1 MISRY
6 NQFVLASS
14 MTSPLLLSIAV
25 VVISLY
31 PSGYGCGWIDL
42 ISKGEIPTSYLW
54 WFPTILVLM
63 FLASAF
69 GTYRILLK
77 LLRNR
82 RSIKTITLSSLQLMQ
97 LGNILQFF
105 TLLPPWLTFMF
116 KKDLMLVLVL
126 STFISFVLTS
136 ILSRQGYSSL
146 IFGLL
151 GYRTYEG
158 KNRNGMNITLLSKR
172 AWNNHTDIRHII
184 LLTDSLALIV

>member
-116 KKDLMLVLVL
+116 KKDLMLWFYQPLFPL
-126 STFISFVLTS
+126 
-136 ILSRQGYSSL
+136 Y
-146 IFGLL
+146 LL
-151 GYRTYEG
+151 PFCLG
-158 KNRNGMNITLLSKR
+158 KVIQ
-172 AWNNHTDIRHII
+172 A
-184 LLTDSLALIV
+184 